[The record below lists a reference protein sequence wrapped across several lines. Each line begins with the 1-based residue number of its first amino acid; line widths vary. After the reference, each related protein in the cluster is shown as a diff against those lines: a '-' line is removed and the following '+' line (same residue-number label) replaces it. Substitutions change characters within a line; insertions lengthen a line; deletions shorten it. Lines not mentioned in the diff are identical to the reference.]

1 MRGLMFARV
10 ILAAAFAL
18 TLPVLAQDYP
28 GRPIKIIIPNPPGG
42 ASSILARVL
51 GDKLKDR
58 FGQPV
63 IIENRSG
70 AGANI
75 GAEAVY
81 RAAPDGYT
89 LLFTTPGPLAINKML
104 YASLAYDPNAFVS
117 ISVVVIS
124 PTVLIAS
131 VKLPVESLQELIAYG
146 KAHPGRLSYG
156 SPGSG
161 STGHLTA
168 EMLKSLAG
176 LDIVH
181 VPYKGIVPARTD
193 LLAGQVDI
201 MFSEV
206 GGALPLIQAGKV
218 RALAVGSEKRDAS
231 LPDVPTL
238 SEVLPGF
245 VSSPWFGLVAPPGT
259 PAAIASQL
267 SAAIA
272 ETLKQPDV
280 LQRVQSLSL
289 EPVGSTPAQMDEFLK
304 KEREFWGKAIRVSGA
319 RVD

>member
-1 MRGLMFARV
+1 MRNLMFARV
-10 ILAAAFAL
+10 ILAAVLGLAF
-18 TLPVLAQDYP
+18 PVLAQDYP
-28 GRPIKIIIPNPPGG
+28 SRPIRIIVPNPPGG
-42 ASSILARVL
+42 ASSILGRVL

-104 YASLAYDPNAFVS
+104 YAKLAYDPDAFVP
-117 ISVVVIS
+117 ISVVAMS
-124 PTVLIAS
+124 PTVLIAGAN
-131 VKLPVESLQELIAYG
+131 VPAETLQQLIAY
-146 KAHPGRLSYG
+146 ARANPGRLSYA

-168 EMLKSLAG
+168 EMLKSMAG
-176 LDIVH
+176 VDIVH

-218 RALAVGSEKRDAS
+218 RALAIGSEKRDAS
-231 LPDVPTL
+231 LPEVPTL

-245 VSSPWFGLVAPPGT
+245 VSAPWFGLVAPPAT
-259 PAAIASQL
+259 PTAIASQL

-272 ETLKQPDV
+272 EALKQPDV

-289 EPVGSTPAQMDEFLK
+289 EAVGSTPAQMDQFLK
-304 KEREFWGKAIRVSGA
+304 KEREFWGTAIRVSGA